1 MELSKAVRFGY
12 YDALNGN
19 VTSGGSDVPI
29 FDVYA
34 VPEDINKPYILL
46 STQTSN
52 QLTIKRCKRYN
63 ATILIDIVT
72 GGLNSMAG
80 RIQAEDISEQIEG
93 IINPDTFADL
103 DISAY
108 GYQLANTER
117 ESDTDTSLVNGSEYI
132 YRKLIRYNHLI
143 VKL

>member
-19 VTSGGSDVPI
+19 VTSSGNDVPI

-117 ESDTDTSLVNGSEYI
+117 ENDTDASSTNGSEYI